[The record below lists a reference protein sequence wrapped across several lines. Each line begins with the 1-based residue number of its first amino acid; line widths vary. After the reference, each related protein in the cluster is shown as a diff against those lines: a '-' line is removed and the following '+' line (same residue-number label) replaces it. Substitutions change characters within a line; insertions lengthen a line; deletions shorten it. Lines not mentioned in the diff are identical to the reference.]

1 MTEIFLVILPLVL
14 LVALGQVIAKTGW
27 LALNDWTGLEKLSF
41 RILIPALII
50 RSIAHSDMTLK
61 SSGLYVVTMLVAFTV
76 AGMLTL
82 LLRMAL
88 PKTAIGNPQ
97 LSSMFQAVT
106 RWNALITL
114 PVAAQLFGPA
124 GLTTI
129 SIAMAFLIPFINIV
143 NIAALAT
150 LLAGQFSVGNVLKAI
165 ALNPL
170 IIASVIGL
178 LLNISNIPIPAPI
191 DTTLEMTARAALA
204 VGLLCVGA
212 GFNMRR
218 LFHLNWQIVWAVA
231 LKSVLAPALV
241 MALAQ
246 FFGLG
251 QMEILCAMLVVA
263 TPTATNGYIIARQM
277 GGDAELYA
285 IILNWQLVVAIIAF
299 PVMIAIMQ
307 G

>member
-1 MTEIFLVILPLVL
+1 
-14 LVALGQVIAKTGW
+14 VALGQVIAKTGW

-246 FFGLG
+246 IFGLG

>member
-1 MTEIFLVILPLVL
+1 MTEVLPVILPLVL
-14 LVALGQVIAKTGW
+14 LVALGQMIAKTGW
-27 LALNDWTGLEKLSF
+27 LAPGDWTGLEKLSF
-41 RILIPALII
+41 RILLPALII

-61 SSGLYVVTMLVAFTV
+61 SSGLYVAALLLAFTA
-76 AGMLTL
+76 AGILTL
-82 LLRMAL
+82 FLRAAL
-88 PKTAIGNPQ
+88 PKRMVGNRQ

-114 PVAAQLFGPA
+114 PVAAQLFGAA

-129 SIAMAFLIPFINIV
+129 TIAMAFLIPFINIV

-150 LLAGQFSVGNVLKAI
+150 LLAGRFSLWKVLKTI

-170 IIASVIGL
+170 IIASGIGL
-178 LLNISNIPIPAPI
+178 ALNFGNIPLPAAI

-212 GFNMRR
+212 GFNIRR
-218 LFHLNWQIVWAVA
+218 LFYLDWQVAWAVGV
-231 LKSVLAPALV
+231 KSVIAPALV
-241 MALAQ
+241 MTLAQ
-246 FFGLG
+246 IFGLG
-251 QMEILCAMLVVA
+251 QMETLCAMLVVA

-285 IILNWQLVVAIIAF
+285 VILNWQLVIAVIAF
-299 PVMIAIMQ
+299 PMMIAIMQ

>member
-1 MTEIFLVILPLVL
+1 MADVFLVILPLVL

-27 LALNDWTGLEKLSF
+27 LTPNDWTGLEKLSF

-61 SSGLYVVTMLVAFTV
+61 SSGLYVVAMLAAFTAV
-76 AGMLTL
+76 GMLTL

-106 RWNALITL
+106 RWNALITF

-129 SIAMAFLIPFINIV
+129 TIALAFLIPLINIV

-150 LLAGQFSVGNVLKAI
+150 LLAGQVSIGKVLKVI
-165 ALNPL
+165 ALNPM

-178 LLNISNIPIPAPI
+178 LLNIGNIPIPAPI

-218 LFHLNWQIVWAVA
+218 LFYLNWQILWAVA
-231 LKSVLAPALV
+231 LKSVMAPALV

-251 QMEILCAMLVVA
+251 QMETLCAMLVVA

>member
-1 MTEIFLVILPLVL
+1 MADVFLVILPLVL

-27 LALNDWTGLEKLSF
+27 LAPNDWTGLEKLSF

-61 SSGLYVVTMLVAFTV
+61 SSGLYVATMLVAFTA
-76 AGMLTL
+76 AGILTL

-129 SIAMAFLIPFINIV
+129 TIAMAFLIPFINIV

-150 LLAGQFSVGNVLKAI
+150 LLAGQFSVGKVLKAI

-178 LLNISNIPIPAPI
+178 LLNIGNIPIPAPI

-218 LFHLNWQIVWAVA
+218 LFYLNWQIVWAVSI
-231 LKSVLAPALV
+231 KSVMAPALV

-246 FFGLG
+246 LFGLG
-251 QMEILCAMLVVA
+251 QMETLCAMLVVA

>member
-1 MTEIFLVILPLVL
+1 MAEVFLIVLPLVL

-27 LALNDWTGLEKLSF
+27 LAANDWTGLEKLSF

-61 SSGLYVVTMLVAFTV
+61 SSGLYVATMLLAFTV
-76 AGMLTL
+76 AGILTL
-82 LLRMAL
+82 ILRIAL
-88 PKTAIGNPQ
+88 SKQALDNPQ

-114 PVAAQLFGPA
+114 PVAAQLFGPS

-129 SIAMAFLIPFINIV
+129 TIAMAFLIPFINII

-150 LLAGQFSVGNVLKAI
+150 MLAGRFSVWKVLKTI

-170 IIASVIGL
+170 IIASVLGL
-178 LLNISNIPIPAPI
+178 ALNIGKIPIPAPV
-191 DTTLEMTARAALA
+191 DTTLEMTGRAALA

-218 LFHLNWQIVWAVA
+218 LFYLNWKIIWAVA
-231 LKSVLAPALV
+231 IKAIVAPALV
-241 MALAQ
+241 FFLAQ
-246 FFGLG
+246 SFGLAP
-251 QMEILCAMLVVA
+251 METLCAMLVVA

-285 IILNWQLVVAIIAF
+285 IILNWQLVIAIFAF
-299 PVMIAIMQ
+299 PVMIAIIQ

>member
-1 MTEIFLVILPLVL
+1 MADVFLVILPLVL

-27 LALNDWTGLEKLSF
+27 LAPNDWTGLEKLSF

-61 SSGLYVVTMLVAFTV
+61 SSGLYVATMLVAFTA
-76 AGMLTL
+76 AGILTL

-129 SIAMAFLIPFINIV
+129 TIAMAFLIPFINIV

-150 LLAGQFSVGNVLKAI
+150 LLAGQFSVGKVLKAI

-178 LLNISNIPIPAPI
+178 LLNTGNIPIPAPI

-218 LFHLNWQIVWAVA
+218 LFYLNWQIVWAVSI
-231 LKSVLAPALV
+231 KSVMAPALV

-246 FFGLG
+246 LFGLG
-251 QMEILCAMLVVA
+251 QMETLCAMLVVA